1 MVCGEAQEH
10 LLMLGACPRLK
21 LILC

>member
-10 LLMLGACPRLK
+10 LLMLGAWLSPK